1 MRVIAILEVDEE
13 KLAETGH
20 NLEDEMGWLAQSGI
34 SMVSHKKIE
43 TASEYEYAAFAW
55 NTKEQKYEQLG
66 RAVITERLC
75 RGRFAEYKE
84 KGYFNQVYDADRV
97 IFQRRRVA
105 ELCEDW
111 ETIKEETED
120 GK

>member
-13 KLAETGH
+13 KLAETGQS
-20 NLEDEMGWLAQSGI
+20 LEDEMGWLAQSGI

-66 RAVITERLC
+66 RAVISETLC
-75 RGRFAEYKE
+75 RGRFKEYKE
-84 KGYFNQVYDADRV
+84 KGYFNKAYDTDRV
-97 IFQRRRVA
+97 MFRRRRTV
-105 ELCEDW
+105 EVCDNW
-111 ETIKEETED
+111 ETITEGNYD
-120 GK
+120 

>member
-20 NLEDEMGWLAQSGI
+20 SLEDEMGWLVQSGI
-34 SMVSHKKIE
+34 SMVSHKEIE
-43 TASEYEYAAFAW
+43 VASEYEYAAFAW

-84 KGYFNQVYDADRV
+84 KGYFNKVYDTDQV
-97 IFQRRRVA
+97 IFQRRRIAV
-105 ELCEDW
+105 LCENWDS
-111 ETIKEETED
+111 IKED
-120 GK
+120 K